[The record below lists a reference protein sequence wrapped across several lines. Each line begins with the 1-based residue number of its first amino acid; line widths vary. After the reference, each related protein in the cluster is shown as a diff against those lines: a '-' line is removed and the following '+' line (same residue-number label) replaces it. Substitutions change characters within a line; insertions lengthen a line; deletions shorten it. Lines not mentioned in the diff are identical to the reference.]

1 MQPRLL
7 TCLYMSEEH
16 RNIAIWH
23 CHKACNYRNDFGNPR
38 NRRNWLWKQTS
49 LQHFFTNHPICHIFL
64 DWQWIFPY
72 PLAGSSNSY
81 ATAHP
86 GYQTAPPKF
95 GPSKYQTKRSGR
107 NTHCQRLF
115 MYHIYIYTHIRMHRY
130 HWFQAIFVV
139 PFKPIRLLSRGYLH
153 ALRLAKEKPNQGTPL
168 SDAVQFQQPLP
179 VNCAWHPWDEDFSTN
194 VHLDMSTTKISLWQ
208 LQICKW
214 DVNERNKNRTNK
226 NGQLTFL
233 RCAWKPEG
241 SSLAPY
247 NEGLPSVC
255 TSSTLMMLFSYSTC
269 FHELSFSDSA
279 SSNVFRCNRVGSPR

>member
-1 MQPRLL
+1 MPMMICRRDSSWKRASNHGVVDLIHLNELESSMFDTCVLSQRILRNMQPRLL

-115 MYHIYIYTHIRMHRY
+115 MYHIYIYTY
-130 HWFQAIFVV
+130 
-139 PFKPIRLLSRGYLH
+139 
-153 ALRLAKEKPNQGTPL
+153 
-168 SDAVQFQQPLP
+168 
-179 VNCAWHPWDEDFSTN
+179 
-194 VHLDMSTTKISLWQ
+194 
-208 LQICKW
+208 
-214 DVNERNKNRTNK
+214 KN
-226 NGQLTFL
+226 
-233 RCAWKPEG
+233 A
-241 SSLAPY
+241 
-247 NEGLPSVC
+247 
-255 TSSTLMMLFSYSTC
+255 
-269 FHELSFSDSA
+269 
-279 SSNVFRCNRVGSPR
+279 